1 MADIPLGENVSV
13 ETGGR
18 DGVNVKYEEGP
29 ITVTKTIAAGN
40 KGDAKIKFREMFNIV
55 PGVDIHVQA
64 TKREGRGGSAYFKV
78 TAKFNKGGSVKKYA
92 KGGGIR
98 KVRYV

>member
-18 DGVNVKYEEGP
+18 DGVSVKYKEGP
-29 ITVTKTIAAGN
+29 ITVTKTIKAAN
-40 KGDAKIKFREMFNIV
+40 EGDAKIKFEEMFNIA
-55 PGVDIHVQA
+55 PGIDIHVQA
-64 TKREGRGGSAYFKV
+64 TKREHKGGNFYFEV